1 MLNIPTTLGR
11 AGLAPQCIARTSV
24 IWEAKITE
32 IRKDSYRPL
41 LMIVGLKKFVGP
53 KKIVKRSAFFNFL
66 KRYIVYVIILNMASK
81 FIDYLRRPS
90 KIKI

>member
-1 MLNIPTTLGR
+1 MPKIPTTLGR

-41 LMIVGLKKFVGP
+41 SMIVGIKNLWDQKK
-53 KKIVKRSAFFNFL
+53 L
-66 KRYIVYVIILNMASK
+66 SK
-81 FIDYLRRPS
+81 DQHF
-90 KIKI
+90 